1 MVEETSKD
9 DAFCKKCKNYK
20 EPICKFMKEDYHPFY
35 CGTLD
40 QRETAELY
48 GRMGNG
54 QDYVKCDRF
63 ENLDDLNLFDFN
75 F

>member
-1 MVEETSKD
+1 MVEEFRED
-9 DAFCKKCKNYK
+9 DSFCKKCKKYK
-20 EPICKFMKEDYHPFY
+20 DPFCKYEKEGYHPFY

-48 GRMGNG
+48 GRMWDGEN
-54 QDYVKCDRF
+54 YVKCDRF
-63 ENLDDLNLFDFN
+63 ENLDDLNLFDFD